1 MVAVRALAV
10 VLATLA
16 LVAGPG
22 TSPAR
27 ADDGR
32 ITVRDGR
39 LTVQVE
45 ATRADRVLAEIA
57 RQTDIRITPSPAA
70 LEHLVTVS
78 FVDVEIEKALARLLT
93 DCDYVLVFRPA
104 VGAERRAGP
113 VLSEVRLFPA
123 SVRTAAARA
132 ASIDAPG
139 RSGHEVRIDRV
150 LAAGLADE
158 DFRGRLAA
166 LTSGRSI
173 PPDVLVERAMYDASA
188 AVRAEAIAQLPRN
201 EPRAEAVAH
210 AALTD
215 PDATVRDAARALLT
229 GVRTVAR

>member
-16 LVAGPG
+16 LLAGPG
-22 TSPAR
+22 ASPAR
-27 ADDGR
+27 ADAGR

-39 LTVQVE
+39 LTVKVE
-45 ATRADRVLAEIA
+45 AMRADRVLAEIA

-104 VGAERRAGP
+104 VDAERRAGP
-113 VLSEVRLFPA
+113 VLSEVRLF
-123 SVRTAAARA
+123 RA
-132 ASIDAPG
+132 ASIDPPG

-158 DFRGRLAA
+158 DFRGRLAV
-166 LTSGRSI
+166 LTSGRAIS
-173 PPDVLVERAMYDASA
+173 PDVLVERAMYDASA
-188 AVRAEAIAQLPRN
+188 AVRAEAISQLPRN

-229 GVRTVAR
+229 GLRTVAR